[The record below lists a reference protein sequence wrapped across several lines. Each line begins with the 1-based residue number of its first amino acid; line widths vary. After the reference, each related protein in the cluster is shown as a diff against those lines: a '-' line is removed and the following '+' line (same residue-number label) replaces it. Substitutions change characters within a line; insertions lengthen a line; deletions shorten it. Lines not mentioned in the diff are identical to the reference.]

1 MTTHTRST
9 LSFLIALI
17 AIGALPDTAAAQTT
31 SVSTVAGLFNIMA
44 GFMFVAA
51 VSTFVGGIISYM
63 VDFGNHERLKGIA
76 LMEWGVA
83 ILFTLVVLLGIVQ
96 FIQNHQGTANVI
108 VATAV
113 IIGVIL
119 IVFTV
124 LMEAPP
130 PEKKK
135 EGGPPKA

>member
-1 MTTHTRST
+1 MPNAVQRSIST
-9 LSFLIALI
+9 LIA
-17 AIGALPDTAAAQTT
+17 ATVVLPFAASAEVVNISEVT
-31 SVSTVAGLFNIMA
+31 GLFNILV

-63 VDFGNHERLKGIA
+63 VDFGNHERLKGIG

-96 FIQNHQGTANVI
+96 FIQSHQGTANVI
-108 VATAV
+108 VATAI
-113 IIGVIL
+113 IIGTIL

-124 LMEAPP
+124 LMESSP

>member
-1 MTTHTRST
+1 MARTRSAFPY
-9 LSFLIALI
+9 LSALI
-17 AIGALPDTAAAQTT
+17 MVGAMPYAASAQEVT
-31 SVSTVAGLFNIMA
+31 VSTIAGLFNILA

-63 VDFGNHERLKGIA
+63 VDFGNHERSKGIA

-96 FIQNHQGTANVI
+96 FIQSHQGTANVI
-108 VATAV
+108 VATAI
-113 IIGVIL
+113 IIGVVL
-119 IVFTV
+119 IVFTIV
-124 LMEAPP
+124 MEAPP